1 MHTEQQPAMM
11 QKSHYPKFM
20 MMLGISFLIMYTV
33 MFMNVDSIDH
43 VYISLTRAYMSL
55 LMVSA
60 MALLML
66 GMMPMMYPDKRMNAL
81 IITAS
86 LSVFIGTLALLRTQT
101 FVGDRQW
108 MKAMIPHHSSAIL
121 TSKNATLRD
130 PEAKQLSVE
139 IIRAQEEEI
148 AKMKRLLDKLDR

>member
-1 MHTEQQPAMM
+1 MT
-11 QKSHYPKFM
+11 
-20 MMLGISFLIMYTV
+20 MLGISFLIMYAV
-33 MFMNVDSIDH
+33 MFLNVDSIDH
-43 VYISLTRAYMSL
+43 VYISLTRTYISL

-66 GMMPMMYPDKRMNAL
+66 GMMGKMYPDKRMNTL

-86 LSVFIGTLALLRTQT
+86 ISVFIGTLVLLRRQT
-101 FVGDRQW
+101 FVGDHQW

-121 TSKNATLRD
+121 TSKHATLND

-139 IIRAQEEEI
+139 IIKAQEAEI
-148 AKMKRLLDKLDR
+148 ANMKRLLDKLDR